1 MQRGRDLRDDG
12 AAVEAG
18 ADADAAE
25 GRVGGVDGRL
35 GGGMEAAQREARDAC
50 RVVRRLPRKRHSY
63 GSRYPR
69 CCRSLDVCNIN
80 FSISIHDDRRT
91 LGRRRQSVDCSCWP
105 IFSPLLPMLVVATKV
120 HLVCEQVRD
129 SEVGVA
135 NGFHLE
141 VGGNQTTR
149 LRGCAQE

>member
-1 MQRGRDLRDDG
+1 MNELQTKGSERHRCGYHTDMAEDLDYQGSACSAHSDTRGKCRRRKGIGWLFRGVQRGRDLRDDG

-63 GSRYPR
+63 GSR
-69 CCRSLDVCNIN
+69 
-80 FSISIHDDRRT
+80 
-91 LGRRRQSVDCSCWP
+91 
-105 IFSPLLPMLVVATKV
+105 
-120 HLVCEQVRD
+120 
-129 SEVGVA
+129 
-135 NGFHLE
+135 
-141 VGGNQTTR
+141 
-149 LRGCAQE
+149 